1 MSQSQS
7 LPSFDI
13 FCDALLSLGA
23 INSPSE
29 LQGMACGKL
38 AGGADM
44 PLEQWQEEAAEF
56 LDLTS
61 TPDGRTH
68 EMLMAVLQVS
78 KQQLFDAEFGLQIL
92 LPDDDSELAIRAEA
106 LGQWCHG
113 FLSGFGSA
121 GIGGDRQLTGDVS
134 DAIRDLAA
142 IVEIGVEDDVEGS
155 ETDFME
161 IVEYVRVA
169 VMTVHA
175 DYAQPATKATDK
187 PDKPDTDVETTLH

>member
-29 LQGMACGKL
+29 LQGMVCGKL
-38 AGGADM
+38 AGGAEIS
-44 PLEQWQEEAAEF
+44 LEQWQDEAIEF

-61 TPDGRTH
+61 TPDGRTE
-68 EMLMAVLQVS
+68 EMLVAVLQVTE
-78 KQQLFDAEFGLQIL
+78 KQLSGADFALQIL
-92 LPDDDSELAIRAEA
+92 LPDDDSELVIRAEA

-121 GIGGDRQLTGDVS
+121 GISGDRQLSGDVS

-142 IVEIGVEDDVEGS
+142 IVEIGVEEDAENS
-155 ETDFME
+155 EADFME

-175 DYAQPATKATDK
+175 DCAK
-187 PDKPDTDVETTLH
+187 PDASQADQPDKDSEQTLH